1 MFYPRGIGKFL
12 PVIRNRSL
20 ETAAAAG
27 QGIHLQIVTKQRKWL
42 RIAEESFEAVVHVL
56 LDVAMEEGE
65 TRLIGSEVDD
75 GAAVVGHNHS
85 VFDEA
90 GGGFVV
96 DRAELP
102 QVPMHVHGVR
112 IIGPVTHHEAVA

>member
-1 MFYPRGIGKFL
+1 MQAEVRRQTGKSE
-12 PVIRNRSL
+12 I
-20 ETAAAAG
+20 
-27 QGIHLQIVTKQRKWL
+27 L

-56 LDVAMEEGE
+56 LDVAMEESE

-75 GAAVVGHNHS
+75 GATVVGHNHS
-85 VFDEA
+85 VLDEA

-96 DRAELP
+96 DRPNLP

-112 IIGPVTHHEAVA
+112 IIGAVAHHEAVA